1 MNILLGDLVFVSV
14 STEQHGITGVQGIV
28 TAVGYIED
36 KPDEFWFEIAGL
48 TCRLYTDD
56 EGVSITK

>member
-28 TAVGYIED
+28 TAVGYIDD
-36 KPDEFWFEIAGL
+36 KPDDLWFEIAGL
-48 TCRLYTDD
+48 TSRFYTD
-56 EGVSITK
+56 EVSVTK

>member
-28 TAVGYIED
+28 TAVGYITD
-36 KPDEFWFEIAGL
+36 KPDELWFEIAGL
-48 TCRLYTDD
+48 TTRFYTD
-56 EGVSITK
+56 EISVTK